1 MRAVASRLVKNRR
14 FYAFGSYTWSGVSVR
29 KLNEMAQELGFEI
42 INEGGSFAQAY
53 STQKL
58 DLKPV
63 AELMKNRT

>member
-1 MRAVASRLVKNRR
+1 MRAVSSRLVKNRR